1 MKKSSFIN
9 RVTAPEATMPPVV
22 CPFRQSFLNVVNLT
36 TEASH
41 EDSLIKTKNV
51 EFVGNGSAMNTQGYN
66 KILNLDEKLSQA
78 KTFLNEFCIDNHR
91 SVDNFHHVLRIVS
104 KNRLKV
110 EESSREVQESS
121 REVQESPQSRRIVLV
136 LLLTT
141 YVPILDY

>member
-1 MKKSSFIN
+1 
-9 RVTAPEATMPPVV
+9 MPPVV

-78 KTFLNEFCIDNHR
+78 KTFLHEFCIENHR
-91 SVDNFHHVLRIVS
+91 SVDNFHHVLRTVSKS
-104 KNRLKV
+104 KNRL
-110 EESSREVQESS
+110 EVK
-121 REVQESPQSRRIVLV
+121 ESPRSRRIVSILILSV
-136 LLLTT
+136 SLLTT
-141 YVPILDY
+141 YLFAYLCLGM

>member
-1 MKKSSFIN
+1 
-9 RVTAPEATMPPVV
+9 MPPVV

-91 SVDNFHHVLRIVS
+91 SVNNFHHVLRIVAKNRLEESSQKS
-104 KNRLKV
+104 KNRLK
-110 EESSREVQESS
+110 
-121 REVQESPQSRRIVLV
+121 SRRIVLKSKSRLEV
-136 LLLTT
+136 EESS
-141 YVPILDY
+141 